1 MGNDPNFTFL
11 KAFFSARIER
21 LRNVRDDRGSVSIET
36 MMIVAGLVVVAAIA
50 AAVILTK
57 VNEKA
62 NEIK

>member
-1 MGNDPNFTFL
+1 MSNDPNFTFL
-11 KAFFSARIER
+11 KTFFSARVER
-21 LRNVRDDRGSVSIET
+21 LRNVRDDRGAISIET

-50 AAVILTK
+50 AGVILAK

>member
-1 MGNDPNFTFL
+1 MGNDPNLTFVRT
-11 KAFFSARIER
+11 FFSARIDR
-21 LRNVRDDRGSVSIET
+21 LRNVRDDRGAISIET

>member
-11 KAFFSARIER
+11 KTFFSARIER

>member
-1 MGNDPNFTFL
+1 MGTDPNLTFL

-21 LRNVRDDRGSVSIET
+21 LRNARDDRGAISIET

-50 AAVILTK
+50 AGVILTK

-62 NEIK
+62 KEIK

>member
-1 MGNDPNFTFL
+1 MGNDANLTFL

-21 LRNVRDDRGSVSIET
+21 LRNVRDDRGAISIET

>member
-21 LRNVRDDRGSVSIET
+21 LRNVRDDRGAISIET

>member
-1 MGNDPNFTFL
+1 MGNDPNLTFL
-11 KAFFSARIER
+11 KTFFSARIER
-21 LRNVRDDRGSVSIET
+21 LRNVRDDRGSISIET

-50 AAVILTK
+50 AGVILSK

>member
-1 MGNDPNFTFL
+1 MSNDPNLTFL
-11 KAFFSARIER
+11 KTFFSARIER
-21 LRNVRDDRGSVSIET
+21 LRNVRDDRGAISIET

>member
-11 KAFFSARIER
+11 RTFFSARIER
-21 LRNVRDDRGSVSIET
+21 LRNVRDDRGAISIET